1 MDTAVSI
8 IEAVAGLVPAV
19 FKGLGLLSSAS

>member
-1 MDTAVSI
+1 MDAAIEI
-8 IEAVAGLVPAV
+8 IKAVAELIPPV